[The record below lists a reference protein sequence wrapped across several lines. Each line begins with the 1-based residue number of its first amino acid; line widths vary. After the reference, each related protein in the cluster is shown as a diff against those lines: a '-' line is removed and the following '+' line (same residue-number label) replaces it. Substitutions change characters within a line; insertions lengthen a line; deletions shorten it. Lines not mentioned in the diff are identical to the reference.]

1 MTALL
6 DPPVAPPA
14 PAPAHRRRP
23 SERAGLAS
31 LLLATAVTYLWSL
44 SASGYANSFY
54 SAAVQ
59 AGSVS
64 WKAFLFGSL
73 DSGNAITV
81 DKPPASLWVM
91 DLSVRVFGLSSWSI
105 LVPEALMGVATV
117 WLTYLTVRRVAGL
130 PAAFIAGAATALTPS
145 AALMFR
151 FNNPDALLL
160 LLLVAAGYA
169 TLRAAEAARGRW
181 LVLAGVLVGLAF
193 LTKMLQAFLVLP
205 AFVLVYLVAAP
216 APLGVRIRHLLA
228 AFAAMIA
235 SAGWWVA
242 IVELWPAAD
251 RPYIDGSTD
260 NNILELV
267 LGYNGLGRLTGSE
280 AGGLGN
286 AGFSSDVGLLRLFG
300 GVSGGMISWLLP
312 AALVVLVGGLVA
324 LRRAPRTDRVRAA
337 LLATGGSMLVTG
349 LTFSFMAGIYHDYYT
364 VALAPWI
371 AMTAVLGSWVL
382 WQRRSVPWARAV
394 LAVAVA
400 GSAAW
405 AFVLLG
411 QAGENPYDALRWP
424 VILLGFGAAALFLVA
439 HRLDRRL
446 AAGLILATVLVGS
459 AGPAAYTLDT
469 VGTAHTGS
477 IVTAGPVSGM
487 GGMGGIAGGGARP
500 TGMGTPPSTGTPP
513 TGMGGAAGGGGMFG
527 GSSVSSELTTA
538 LQADA
543 SAYTWAAATVRSSTA
558 ADYQLAS
565 GEAVMA
571 IGGFNG
577 TAASPTLAQFQQYVA
592 EGRIHYFIAAGNAGG
607 MGGSG
612 SQTSTASQIT
622 SWVESTFTATTI
634 GGTTVYDLTSSP
646 STAGQNA

>member
-6 DPPVAPPA
+6 DPPVAPAAPASEPHRRPA
-14 PAPAHRRRP
+14 P
-23 SERAGLAS
+23 ERAGLAA
-31 LLLATAVTYLWSL
+31 LLLGTAVTYLWSL
-44 SASGYANSFY
+44 SASGWANSFY

-91 DLSVRVFGLSSWSI
+91 DLSVRVFGLSSWTI

-117 WLTYLTVRRVAGL
+117 WLTYLAVRRAAGV
-130 PAAFIAGAATALTPS
+130 PAAFVAGVATALTPS

-181 LVLAGVLVGLAF
+181 LALAGVLVGFAF

-216 APLGVRIRHLLA
+216 TSLGRRVRHLLV
-228 AFAAMIA
+228 AFGAMIA
-235 SAGWWVA
+235 SAGWWICV
-242 IVELWPAAD
+242 VELWPAAD

-260 NNILELV
+260 NDILELV

-280 AGGLGN
+280 TGGLGN
-286 AGFSSDVGLLRLFG
+286 AGFSSDAGILRLFG

-324 LRRAPRTDRVRAA
+324 LRRAPRTDTARAA
-337 LLATGGSMLVTG
+337 LLLSGVSMLVTG

-371 AMTAVLGSWVL
+371 AMTAVIGSMVL
-382 WQRRSVPWARAV
+382 WRARSESWARVV

-411 QAGENPYDALRWP
+411 QAGENPYDVLRWP
-424 VILLGFGAAALFLVA
+424 VILLGFGAAALLLVVD
-439 HRLDRRL
+439 RLDRRTAVGLVL
-446 AAGLILATVLVGS
+446 AAVLTTS
-459 AGPAAYTLDT
+459 IGPAAYTLET

-487 GGMGGIAGGGARP
+487 GGMGGMAGGARP
-500 TGMGTPPSTGTPP
+500 PV
-513 TGMGGAAGGGGMFG
+513 MGGRTFAGGMGGGMFG
-527 GSSVSSELTTA
+527 GQSVSNELTAA
-538 LQADA
+538 LQQDA
-543 SAYTWAAATVRSSTA
+543 ASYTWVAATVRSSDA
-558 ADYQLAS
+558 ASYQLAS
-565 GEAVMA
+565 REPVMA

-577 TAASPTLAQFQQYVA
+577 TASSPTLAQFQQDVA
-592 EGRIHYFIAAGNAGG
+592 EGRIHYFIASGNAGG
-607 MGGSG
+607 MGGPG
-612 SQTSTASQIT
+612 ASADSVAAQIT
-622 SWVESTFTATTI
+622 AWVESSFTPTTI
-634 GGTTVYDLTSSP
+634 GGTTVYDLTSTS
-646 STAGQNA
+646 STSTGTAQNA